1 MAHDSDIN
9 ELLDRLARTPDEIA
23 SRIVGLSEAQ
33 LRRRKSGDEFSVVEN
48 VCHLRDLEIE
58 GYGVRINRILAED
71 EPALADFDGGK
82 IAAERDYNRQDL
94 DSALHAFR
102 TARTHNVQQM
112 RKINVEGFDRIATL
126 DGVGR
131 ITLRALLRLMREHDD
146 GHLQTLV

>member
-23 SRIVGLSEAQ
+23 SRIVGLSEAD
-33 LRRRKSGDEFSVVEN
+33 LRRRKSADEFSVVEN

-94 DSALHAFR
+94 DSALDAFR
-102 TARTHNVQQM
+102 TARANNVQQM
-112 RKINVEGFDRIATL
+112 RKINVEGFDRTATL

-131 ITLRALLRLMREHDD
+131 ITLRALLGLMREHDD
-146 GHLQTLV
+146 GHQQTLI